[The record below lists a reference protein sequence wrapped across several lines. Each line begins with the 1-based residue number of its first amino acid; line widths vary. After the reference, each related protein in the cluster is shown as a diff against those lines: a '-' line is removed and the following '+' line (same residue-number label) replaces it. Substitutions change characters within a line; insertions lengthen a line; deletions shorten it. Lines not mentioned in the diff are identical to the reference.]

1 MTAPSPTRREPE
13 TGFAWM
19 PVATVLL
26 VTVLGTINN
35 NIVNVPMTEILR
47 DLDVPLAEGAL
58 VVSSW
63 TLTMA
68 ALLPLG
74 GWLGDRIGRRRL
86 FLISV
91 AVLGVAALGATWAPS
106 LPVLVAF
113 RVLQGAASAGI
124 TPTVMGL
131 LADNVGPTHRA
142 RAVGYWAA
150 ANGFGMAVGPPLGGL
165 LTAWFGWRSIF
176 WPTAVLAALAVV
188 MTFRF
193 VPADSGR
200 PIRLEWKGAFSLL
213 LAVVL
218 LLSFLAGIPA
228 LGVGAP
234 VIWVLAAAGVI
245 AAVVFTLVI
254 NRVAEPFLSAAL
266 LLDRTFVVS
275 NTAAF
280 AQMFCLGAMLLSVP
294 LYLTRNAGLSPT
306 AAGVLLFSLP
316 AAMTLLAPVSGRA
329 TRRWSATITIRA
341 GLVVLVCA
349 SALLGIEFVADAGHG
364 VDLVAALLLGG
375 LGVAAVQTP
384 AAHGATVAAGGVG
397 AGLGVFSVFRFGG
410 STCGAAWVAVVVGG
424 GHSYGIVFAGCG
436 VLAIAA
442 LFTTRLGLRPDRPGR
457 PSQMVQRAL
466 AEGPDY
472 GTAQLRAVRSTGT
485 H

>member
-1 MTAPSPTRREPE
+1 MTPETPTRREPE
-13 TGFAWM
+13 QGFAWM

-26 VTVLGTINN
+26 VTFLGTINN

-176 WPTAVLAALAVV
+176 WPTALLATLAVV

-193 VPADSGR
+193 VPADIGR
-200 PIRLEWKGAFSLL
+200 PIRLEWKGALSLL

-218 LLSFLAGIPA
+218 LLSCVAAIPA
-228 LGVGAP
+228 LGVWSP
-234 VIWVLAAAGVI
+234 TIWLLAAAGVL
-245 AAVVFTLVI
+245 AAVAFTAI
-254 NRVAEPFLSAAL
+254 SNRMAAPFLSPSL
-266 LLDRTFVVS
+266 LLDRTFLVS
-275 NTAAF
+275 NAAAF
-280 AQMFCLGAMLLSVP
+280 AQMFCLGAILLAVP
-294 LYLTRNAGLSPT
+294 LYLTRSAGRSPT
-306 AAGVLLFSLP
+306 AAGVLLFALP
-316 AAMTLLAPVSGRA
+316 AAMTLLAPLSARA
-329 TRRWSATITIRA
+329 SRRWGAIITIRA
-341 GLVVLVCA
+341 GLVVLA
-349 SALLGIEFVADAGHG
+349 TSAVLLGTAFVAGAGRG
-364 VDLVAALLLGG
+364 GDLVALLVLAGV
-375 LGVAAVQTP
+375 GVAAVQTP
-384 AAHGATVAAGGVG
+384 AAHGATIASGGVG

-410 STCGAAWVAVVVGG
+410 STCGAAWVAAVLAA
-424 GHSYGIVFAGCG
+424 GHSYGLVFSGCA
-436 VLAIAA
+436 VMAVASL
-442 LFTTRLGLRPDRPGR
+442 LSTRLGLRQE
-457 PSQMVQRAL
+457 SAAVQR
-466 AEGPDY
+466 
-472 GTAQLRAVRSTGT
+472 GTGLGGLQPVP
-485 H
+485 